1 VRPADGW
8 ASILC
13 IDYFVIER
21 LRFIK
26 RLQDAN
32 SDKSSEPIMNIR
44 VFFLGVVIPSLFP
57 AVSALADVQIIC
69 RVKSVGQRVFMLDS
83 GIFSSNVLYKNK
95 SGDFVDW
102 CPENDV
108 QSLSFGRNLA
118 ICKFS
123 GLRLGNKLAWG
134 ETVIDFAEPSWKR
147 RYRHAKLGHSWK
159 ESQPGGRERATC
171 EQL

>member
-1 VRPADGW
+1 
-8 ASILC
+8 
-13 IDYFVIER
+13 
-21 LRFIK
+21 
-26 RLQDAN
+26 
-32 SDKSSEPIMNIR
+32 MNFR
-44 VFFLGVVIPSLFP
+44 FFLLWIVTLSLSP
-57 AVSALADVQIIC
+57 VASAFADTQIIC
-69 RVKSVGQRVFMLDS
+69 RVKSAGQRVFILDS

-108 QSLSFGRNLA
+108 QSLSFGRNMA

-147 RYRHAKLGHSWK
+147 RYRHADLGQSWK
-159 ESQPGGRERATC
+159 ESQPGGRELATC
-171 EQL
+171 KPL

>member
-1 VRPADGW
+1 MKR
-8 ASILC
+8 ASC
-13 IDYFVIER
+13 D
-21 LRFIK
+21 
-26 RLQDAN
+26 Q
-32 SDKSSEPIMNIR
+32 SPEPTMKFR
-44 VFFLGVVIPSLFP
+44 VFFLWSVILSLSP
-57 AVSALADVQIIC
+57 AASVFADAQIIC

-108 QSLSFGRNLA
+108 QSLSFGRNMA

-147 RYRHAKLGHSWK
+147 RYRHAKLGQSWK

-171 EQL
+171 EPL